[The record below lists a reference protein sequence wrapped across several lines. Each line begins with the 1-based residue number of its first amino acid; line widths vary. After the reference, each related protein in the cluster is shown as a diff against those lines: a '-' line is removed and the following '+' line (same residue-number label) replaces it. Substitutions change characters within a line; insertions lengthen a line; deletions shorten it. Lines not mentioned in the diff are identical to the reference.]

1 MTDNSIKFIVDV
13 GVGKSIE
20 NYLRDKGYDSKAVR
34 EIDPAMSDDDIIRLA
49 ATEKRMVVTMD
60 KDFGE
65 LVYHSCMDHYGVLL
79 LRLEDATVPE
89 KLQIIKFLLN
99 SYSSKMANCFCVFQ
113 KNKFRIKQINKNSGR
128 NRAKP

>member
-1 MTDNSIKFIVDV
+1 
-13 GVGKSIE
+13 
-20 NYLRDKGYDSKAVR
+20 
-34 EIDPAMSDDDIIRLA
+34 MSDDNIIRLA

-89 KLQIIKFLLN
+89 KLEVIKFLLGN
-99 SYSSKMANCFCVFQ
+99 YSSKIANCFCVFQ
-113 KNKFRIKQINKNSGR
+113 KNKFRIKQIK
-128 NRAKP
+128 KPGYGVKP